1 MNGILQRRVVM
12 GSAMAV
18 LLCAA
23 SNGCESARAGLAA
36 PLWTLTDIEGTKH
49 SLADQAGQVVVLAFW
64 SSDDLP
70 SRFAASDIRKVYEQ
84 FADRAVVVFGISIEI
99 VEGTDAYF
107 DVERYT
113 FTQLISDGSAAKTYA
128 VDEIPTFVVIGLDKG
143 VVFREEG
150 FAPGVGQRLALAIQ
164 QQLRQHGM

>member
-1 MNGILQRRVVM
+1 MNGVLKRAAVV
-12 GSAMAV
+12 GVMAII
-18 LLCAA
+18 LCAG
-23 SNGCESARAGLAA
+23 SHGCESGRAGLAA
-36 PLWTLTDIEGTKH
+36 RPWKLTDLEGTKH

-70 SRFAASDIRKVYEQ
+70 SRLAASDIQKVYER
-84 FADRAVVVFGISIEI
+84 FVDRAVAVFGVSMEI
-99 VEGTDAYF
+99 MEGTDAFF

-128 VDEIPTFVVIGLDKG
+128 VDEIPTFVVIGLDQG

-150 FAPGVGQRLALAIQ
+150 FTPGVGERLALAIQ
-164 QQLRQHGM
+164 QQLHQHGM

>member
-1 MNGILQRRVVM
+1 MKGVLKRAAVVGVMTIILFA
-12 GSAMAV
+12 G
-18 LLCAA
+18 
-23 SNGCESARAGLAA
+23 SNGCESGRAGLVAR
-36 PLWTLTDIEGTKH
+36 PWTLTDIEGTKH

-70 SRFAASDIRKVYEQ
+70 SRFAASDLQKVYEQ
-84 FADRAVVVFGISIEI
+84 FADRAVVVFSISMEI

-113 FTQLISDGSAAKTYA
+113 FTQLISDGSAPKTYA

-143 VVFREEG
+143 IVFREEG
-150 FAPGVGQRLALAIQ
+150 FTPGVGERLALAIQ

>member
-1 MNGILQRRVVM
+1 MQGVLKRAVVV
-12 GSAMAV
+12 GV
-18 LLCAA
+18 LAIILCAG
-23 SNGCESARAGLAA
+23 SHGCESGRAGVAA
-36 PLWTLTDIEGTKH
+36 RPWRLTDIEGTKH

-64 SSDDLP
+64 SSDDGP
-70 SRFAASDIRKVYEQ
+70 SRFAASDVQKVYEQ
-84 FADRAVVVFGISIEI
+84 FADRAVAFFGISMEI
-99 VEGTDAYF
+99 VEGADAYF

-128 VDEIPTFVVIGLDKG
+128 VDEIPTFVVIGLDQG

-150 FAPGVGQRLALAIQ
+150 FTPGVGERLALAIQ